1 MSSAE
6 TLYMLRVTNDLLF
19 PTLHVTGIPI
29 FWPYPKFTVDTYLVD
44 IGDQP

>member
-1 MSSAE
+1 MVGRSVDKKDEIRA
-6 TLYMLRVTNDLLF
+6 YIN
-19 PTLHVTGIPI
+19 VTGIPI